1 MTVTRLRRWCVVVA
15 GTLVLVT
22 TPFVA
27 RLLPTAKSEVSAA
40 RLLDQAREAKDHS
53 WSGFVETE
61 GNLQLP
67 DADRFSEVGALFGE
81 RTRMRAWW
89 QDADHW
95 RVDQMLLSGETD
107 LVHEGETTWR
117 WDYEHL
123 EGSLSRDP
131 EIRLPR
137 TADLV
142 PPVLAERVLRGVGPD
157 DVGRIAARRV
167 AGTNASGLRV
177 VPSSD
182 MSSIDHANIW
192 VDSDS
197 GVPLR
202 VELHAEG
209 SGRAEFSSQF
219 TDFSADRPGDDEVGF
234 SPQAGV
240 DVEFDDV
247 LDIADAANQYAPVRP
262 PQDVAGLAKSAS
274 SDRAV
279 GVYGHGMTQLIAIP
293 LRDREAEALRGQLV
307 TVPGVEQSAGRTVVS
322 LGLLGVVLTGDRGG
336 AGWLLA
342 GTLTRDALVRAADD
356 VLTGFVYVDDDR

>member
-1 MTVTRLRRWCVVVA
+1 MVA
-15 GTLVLVT
+15 GTLLLVAA
-22 TPFVA
+22 PVVA
-27 RLLPTAKSEVSAA
+27 HLLPTAQSEVSAA
-40 RLLDQAREAKDHS
+40 RLLNQAREAEDHS

-67 DADRFSEVGALFGE
+67 DADRFSDVGALFGE

-89 QDADHW
+89 QDVNHW
-95 RVDQMLLSGETD
+95 RVDQILLSGETD

-117 WDYEHL
+117 WDYERL
-123 EGSLSRDP
+123 VASLSRDP

-157 DVGRIAARRV
+157 DVERIAARRV
-167 AGTNASGLRV
+167 AGTNASGIRV
-177 VPSSD
+177 VPPSD
-182 MSSIDHANIW
+182 LSSIDHANIW
-192 VDSDS
+192 VDPGS
-197 GVPLR
+197 GVPLM

-209 SGRAEFSSQF
+209 SGQAEFTSQF
-219 TDFSADRPGDDEVGF
+219 TDFSADRPGENDVGF
-234 SPQAGV
+234 QPPAGV

-262 PQDVAGLAKSAS
+262 PPEVAGLAKSAS

-279 GVYGHGMTQLIAIP
+279 GVYGRGMTQVIAIP
-293 LRDREAEALRGQLV
+293 LRDREADALRRQLA
-307 TVPGVEQSAGRTVVS
+307 TTPGVQQSAGRIVLTV
-322 LGLLGVVLTGDRGG
+322 GLLGVVLTGDQREG
-336 AGWLLA
+336 GWLLA
-342 GTLTRDALVRAADD
+342 GTLTRDALVRAAGD